1 MKKHPVENNSSD
13 NEFSAINWSPWL
25 GVLFVVIVF
34 YTSQILAGL
43 AVSIY
48 PWMQHWTASQTTD
61 WLKGSVGAQFIYIA
75 LAETLAI
82 AALWRFLKLYRSNF
96 SAIGLVRPR
105 WRDVGFGLAA
115 VPVYYVIYLLTVGLV
130 SHFVSSFD
138 AEQAQEIGFDSVSG
152 TLPFILT
159 FVSLVIIPPL
169 AEEIMVRGFLYS
181 SLKKAMRLLPAA
193 LLTSVIFAA
202 AHLPEGGAAGPLYV
216 AALDTFVL
224 SLVLIYLREK
234 TGSLWA
240 SITLHAFKNGVA
252 FFALFVLHL

>member
-1 MKKHPVENNSSD
+1 MDKHSAGGQPSD
-13 NEFSAINWSPWL
+13 TEFPAINWNPWL

-34 YTSQILAGL
+34 YASQILAGL

-48 PWMQHWTASQTTD
+48 PWLQHWTASQTTS
-61 WLKGSVGAQFIYIA
+61 WLRDSVGAQFIYIA

-96 SAIGLVRPR
+96 AAIGLLRPR
-105 WRDVGFGLAA
+105 WRDIGFGLAS
-115 VPVYYVIYLLTVGLV
+115 VPVYYVIYLMTVGLV

-138 AEQAQEIGFDSVSG
+138 AQQAQEIGFENVAG
-152 TLPFILT
+152 ALPFILT
-159 FVSLVIIPPL
+159 FISLVIIPPI
-169 AEEIMVRGFLYS
+169 AEEIIVRGFLYS
-181 SLKKAMRLLPAA
+181 SLKKAMRLIPAA
-193 LLTSVIFAA
+193 LLTSAIFAA

-234 TGSLWA
+234 TDSLWA
-240 SITLHAFKNGVA
+240 SITLHTFKNGVA
-252 FFALFVLHL
+252 FVALFVFHL